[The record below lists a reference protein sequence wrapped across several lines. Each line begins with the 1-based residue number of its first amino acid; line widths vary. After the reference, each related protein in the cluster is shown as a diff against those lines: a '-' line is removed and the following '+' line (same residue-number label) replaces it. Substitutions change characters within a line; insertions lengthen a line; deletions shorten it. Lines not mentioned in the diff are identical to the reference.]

1 MKKMLFKN
9 ANNKPIFLGEVQK
22 SNLNKKNNNIDKN
35 YGLTNRNIRTFHIL
49 FCEV

>member
-9 ANNKPIFLGEVQK
+9 ANKKPIFLGEIQK
-22 SNLNKKNNNIDKN
+22 YNLNKKNNNINKN
-35 YGLTNRNIRTFHIL
+35 YGLTNGNIRTFHIL